1 MTQADAQ
8 PAGGGSTVE
17 ITRSRA
23 TRRAILKVPGRSPAS
38 TSWPATSASSATTRE
53 HGQRVVDQPRYQR
66 LLGVGVVP
74 VAVGLARPVV
84 VVGAKL
90 DRMGCRDQP
99 TDPTDRRDQL
109 GDRVLGG
116 DRILQHRGVQHP
128 PAPPPKHPGRVHRP
142 VGDQV
147 AAPGG
152 RVHVVI
158 GCIACWAH
166 TRHSPITTRSELSTP
181 ARPGVPPSLP
191 NAIDRAARTPRA
203 AAEARRPLHRPCP
216 SGLRRAWRRGGRA
229 ARRRGPG
236 TGGRTGRA

>member
-1 MTQADAQ
+1 MQRVQWPRQDAQ

-38 TSWPATSASSATTRE
+38 TSWPVTSASSATASACSAPQLGVGHRRE

-90 DRMGCRDQP
+90 DRTGCRDQP

-128 PAPPPKHPGRVHRP
+128 PTPPPKHPGRVHRP
-142 VGDQV
+142 VGD
-147 AAPGG
+147 PGG
-152 RVHVVI
+152 GTRWPRPCRHRMHSVLGLYPALSQLPAPSANYHAVRVN
-158 GCIACWAH
+158 H
-166 TRHSPITTRSELSTP
+166 TGS
-181 ARPGVPPSLP
+181 AGNAPSLP

-203 AAEARRPLHRPCP
+203 AAEARRPPHRP
-216 SGLRRAWRRGGRA
+216 
-229 ARRRGPG
+229 
-236 TGGRTGRA
+236 